1 MQFTSFDFL
10 VFFPVVVLLF
20 YVIPRRFRQLWLL
33 LASYYFYMGWNAK
46 YALLILASTV
56 ITYLCALL
64 IDRAGMQSDG
74 SGRRRKLILAAGIV
88 SNLAILV
95 FFKYFYFLH
104 DTLAALL
111 AVCGVQLGESRL
123 DILLPVGISFYTF
136 QALGYTIDVYRGT
149 VKAERNFVR
158 YALFVSF
165 FPQLVAG
172 PIERSGNLL
181 GQLRQISDKKLSEG
195 PWSFEKAT
203 RGLLL
208 MLWGFFMKMVIADRA
223 AVLVNQVFGIYYM
236 FSGVALTLAIVL
248 FAVQIYCDFA
258 SYSVIAMGA
267 AKVLGIDLMT
277 NFEAPFFSRSIGEFW
292 RRWHVSLSSWFRDY
306 LYIPLGGG
314 RCSKLRKYFNNMV
327 TFVVSGLWHGAS
339 WHYVVW
345 GAIQGV
351 YIVIGDLL
359 RPLKAKCT
367 NYFHVRVK
375 TFGYQFF
382 QGLCTFFLFVL
393 SLVFFRADTV
403 RDAVYYI
410 QRMFTTFDVWSL
422 FDESVYYLG
431 LDRKEMGILWLGIL
445 LLLIV
450 DAYYV
455 RKKALF
461 DTLVK
466 SQCLAVQ
473 YVIVA
478 VLLVMVIVFGVYGEG
493 YDASQFIYFQF

>member
-10 VFFPVVVLLF
+10 VFFPAVVLLF
-20 YVIPRRFRQLWLL
+20 YGMPRRLRQLWLL

-46 YALLILASTV
+46 YALLILTSTV

-64 IDRAGMQSDG
+64 MEHAGMREG
-74 SGRRRKLILAAGIV
+74 GRRKCRMILAAGIV

-104 DTLAALL
+104 DTFAAL
-111 AVCGVQLGESRL
+111 VSVFGVEIRASRL

-149 VKAERNFVR
+149 VKAEKNFVR

-181 GQLRQISDKKLSEG
+181 GQLERISDRKLSEG

-236 FSGVALTLAIVL
+236 FSGVALSLAALL
-248 FAVQIYCDFA
+248 FAVQLYCDFA
-258 SYSVIAMGA
+258 SYSLIAMGA

-277 NFEAPFFSRSIGEFW
+277 NFEAPFFARNISELW

-306 LYIPLGGG
+306 LYIPLGGN
-314 RCSKLRKYFNNMV
+314 RCSRARKYFNTMV
-327 TFVVSGLWHGAS
+327 TFFVSGFWHGAS
-339 WHYVVW
+339 WHFVVW
-345 GAIQGV
+345 GVIQGV

-359 RPLKAKCT
+359 RPLKAGVV
-367 NYFHVRVK
+367 NLFHVRAK

-382 QGLCTFFLFVL
+382 QGLGTFLLFAL

-403 RDAVYYI
+403 PDAVYYI
-410 QRMFTTFDVWSL
+410 RRMFTTFDVWSL
-422 FDESVYYLG
+422 FDESVYHLG

-445 LLLIV
+445 LLIVV

-461 DTLVK
+461 DTMVK

>member
-478 VLLVMVIVFGVYGEG
+478 VLLVMVIVFGVYGEV

>member
-111 AVCGVQLGESRL
+111 AVCGVQLGESSL

-149 VKAERNFVR
+149 VKAEKNFVR

-181 GQLRQISDKKLSEG
+181 GQLRQVSDKKLSEG

-314 RCSKLRKYFNNMV
+314 RCSKPRKYFNNMV

>member
-10 VFFPVVVLLF
+10 VLFPVVVLLF

-74 SGRRRKLILAAGIV
+74 SGRWRKLILAAGIV

>member
-1 MQFTSFDFL
+1 MLFTSFDFL

-20 YVIPRRFRQLWLL
+20 YVMPRRFRQLWLL

-56 ITYLCALL
+56 ITYLCAVLMERSG
-64 IDRAGMQSDG
+64 IQKDG
-74 SGRRRKLILAAGIV
+74 NRRKRRMILAAGIV

-95 FFKYFYFLH
+95 FFKYFYFLY
-104 DTLAALL
+104 DTVAAFLAIF
-111 AVCGVQLGESRL
+111 GVQISPSRL

-149 VKAERNFVR
+149 VKAETNFVR

-181 GQLRQISDKKLSEG
+181 GQLRQISDKSLSEG

-208 MLWGFFMKMVIADRA
+208 MLWGFFVKMVIADRA
-223 AVLVNQVFGIYYM
+223 AVLVDQVFDIYYM
-236 FSGVALTLAIVL
+236 FGGVALTLACLL
-248 FAVQIYCDFA
+248 FTVQLYCDFA
-258 SYSVIAMGA
+258 SYSLIAMGA

-277 NFEAPFFSRSIGEFW
+277 NFEAPFFSRSISEVW

-306 LYIPLGGG
+306 LYIPLGGN
-314 RCSKLRKYFNNMV
+314 RCSRVRKYWNTMV
-327 TFVVSGLWHGAS
+327 VFIVSGLWHGAS
-339 WHYVVW
+339 WHFVVW
-345 GAIQGV
+345 GAIQGM
-351 YIVIGDLL
+351 YIVAGDLL
-359 RPLKAKCT
+359 RPLKT
-367 NYFHVRVK
+367 GFNTFFHVRVK
-375 TFGYQFF
+375 TFGYRFF
-382 QGLCTFFLFVL
+382 QGLCTFFLFAL
-393 SLVFFRADTV
+393 SMVFFRVDTV
-403 RDAVYYI
+403 KDAVYYI

-431 LDRKEMGILWLGIL
+431 LDRKEMGILWLGIAL
-445 LLLIV
+445 MIIV
-450 DAYYV
+450 DVYYV

-461 DTLVK
+461 DTMVK

-473 YVIVA
+473 YVIVV
-478 VLLVMVIVFGVYGEG
+478 VLLVSVIVFGVYGEG

>member
-10 VFFPVVVLLF
+10 IFFPAVVMLF
-20 YVIPRRFRQLWLL
+20 YVMPKRLRQLWLL

-46 YALLILASTV
+46 YALLILTSTV
-56 ITYLCALL
+56 ITYLCAILME
-64 IDRAGMQSDG
+64 RFVQK
-74 SGRRRKLILAAGIV
+74 RRLILAAGIA

-104 DTLAALL
+104 DTFASLL
-111 AVCGVQLGESRL
+111 AVFGVQVRAPGF

-149 VKAERNFVR
+149 VRAEKNFVR

-181 GQLRQISDKKLSEG
+181 GQLEKISDKKLSEG

-236 FSGVALTLAIVL
+236 FSGVALMLAALL
-248 FAVQIYCDFA
+248 FAIQLYCDFA
-258 SYSVIAMGA
+258 SYSLIAMGA

-277 NFEAPFFSRSIGEFW
+277 NFEAPYFARSISELW
-292 RRWHVSLSSWFRDY
+292 RRWHVSLSSWLRDY
-306 LYIPLGGG
+306 LYIPLGGN
-314 RCSKLRKYFNNMV
+314 RCSRARKYFNTIV
-327 TFVVSGLWHGAS
+327 TFFVSGFWHGAS
-339 WHYVVW
+339 WHFVMW
-345 GAIQGV
+345 GLIQGA

-359 RPLKAKCT
+359 RPFKTKWL
-367 NYFHVRVK
+367 NFFHVRVK

-382 QGLCTFFLFVL
+382 QGLCTFLLYAL

-403 RDAVYYI
+403 PDAVYYI
-410 QRMFTTFDVWSL
+410 RRMFTTFDVWSL
-422 FDESVYYLG
+422 FDESIYYLG
-431 LDRKEMGILWLGIL
+431 LDRKEMGILWLGVL
-445 LLLIV
+445 LLIIV
-450 DAYYV
+450 DAYYA
-455 RKKALF
+455 RKKVLF
-461 DTLVK
+461 DTMVK

-478 VLLVMVIVFGVYGEG
+478 VLLVMVVVFGVYGEG

>member
-1 MQFTSFDFL
+1 MQFTSYEFL
-10 VFFPVVVLLF
+10 IFFPVVVLLF
-20 YVIPRRFRQLWLL
+20 YAMPRKLKQPCLL
-33 LASYYFYMGWNAK
+33 AASYYFYMGWNAK
-46 YALLILASTV
+46 YAVLILASTV
-56 ITYLCALL
+56 ITYLCGLL
-64 IDRAGMQSDG
+64 LERCGTQQKNKQ
-74 SGRRRKLILAAGIV
+74 KLVLAAGIV
-88 SNLAILV
+88 LNLAILV

-104 DTLAALL
+104 DTFASIAAFFGAKVPAPKL
-111 AVCGVQLGESRL
+111 E
-123 DILLPVGISFYTF
+123 IILPVGISFYTF
-136 QALGYTIDVYRGT
+136 QAVGYTIDVYRGT
-149 VKAERNFVR
+149 VRAERNFVR

-181 GQLRQISDKKLSEG
+181 KQIQKISDAAPHERL
-195 PWSFEKAT
+195 WSFDKVT

-223 AVLVNQVFGIYYM
+223 AVLVNQVYGIYYM
-236 FSGVALTLAIVL
+236 FNGVALMYAAVL

-267 AKVLGIDLMT
+267 AKVLGIELMT
-277 NFEAPFFSRSIGEFW
+277 NFEAPFFSRSMGAFW

-314 RCSKLRKYFNNMV
+314 RCARPRKYLNNMI

-345 GAIQGV
+345 GAVQGA

-359 RPLKAKCT
+359 RPVKAKCT
-367 NYFHVRVK
+367 ELLHVRTK
-375 TFGYQFF
+375 TFGYQFC
-382 QGLCTFFLFVL
+382 QGVCTFALFVL
-393 SLVFFRADTV
+393 SLVFFRSDTV
-403 RDAVYYI
+403 ADALYYL
-410 QRMFTTFDVWSL
+410 QRLFTTFDVWSL

-431 LDRKEMGILWLGIL
+431 LDKKEMGVLAAGIL
-445 LLLIV
+445 ILLIV
-450 DAYYV
+450 DACYA
-455 RKKALF
+455 KKKMLF
-461 DTLVK
+461 DALVK
-466 SQCLAVQ
+466 EQCLAVQ
-473 YVIVA
+473 YGIVA

>member
-64 IDRAGMQSDG
+64 LDRVGMQSDG
-74 SGRRRKLILAAGIV
+74 SGRKRRLILAAGIV

-149 VKAERNFVR
+149 VRAERNFVR

-314 RCSKLRKYFNNMV
+314 RCSKPRKYFNNMV

>member
-10 VFFPVVVLLF
+10 AFFPVVVLLF

-181 GQLRQISDKKLSEG
+181 GQLRQVSDKKLSEG

-314 RCSKLRKYFNNMV
+314 RCSKPRKYFNNMV

>member
-1 MQFTSFDFL
+1 MQFTSFEFL

-20 YVIPRRFRQLWLL
+20 YVIPRRLRRLWLL
-33 LASYYFYMGWNAK
+33 FASYYFYMGWNAK
-46 YALLILASTV
+46 YALLILASTI
-56 ITYLCALL
+56 ITYLCAVLM
-64 IDRAGMQSDG
+64 DRAALQGDV
-74 SGRRRKLILAAGIV
+74 GRRKRRLVLAAGIV
-88 SNLAILV
+88 VNLAILV
-95 FFKYFYFLH
+95 FFKYFHFLY
-104 DTLAALL
+104 DTFASLFS
-111 AVCGVQLGESRL
+111 VFGVHVRPSGF
-123 DILLPVGISFYTF
+123 DVLLPVGISFYTF

-149 VKAERNFVR
+149 VKAERNFVQ

-181 GQLRQISDKKLSEG
+181 GQLGKISDKTPAEG

-236 FSGVALTLAIVL
+236 FSGVALTLACVL
-248 FAVQIYCDFA
+248 FTIQLYCDFA
-258 SYSVIAMGA
+258 GYSLIAMGA

-277 NFEAPFFSRSIGEFW
+277 NFEAPFFSRSISEVW

-306 LYIPLGGG
+306 LYIPLGGN
-314 RCSKLRKYFNNMV
+314 RCSRARKYLNNMV
-327 TFVVSGLWHGAS
+327 TFAVSGLWHGAS
-339 WHYVVW
+339 WHFVAW
-345 GAIQGV
+345 GALQGV
-351 YIVIGDLL
+351 YIIIGDLL
-359 RPLKAKCT
+359 RPLKTKCISF
-367 NYFHVRVK
+367 FHVRVRS
-375 TFGYQFF
+375 FGYRFF
-382 QGLCTFFLFVL
+382 QGLCTFSLFAL
-393 SLVFFRADTV
+393 AMVFFRAATV
-403 RDAVYYI
+403 MDAIYYI

-422 FDESVYYLG
+422 FNESIYYLG
-431 LDRKEMGILWLGIL
+431 LDKKEMGVLWLGIL
-445 LLLIV
+445 LLIIV
-450 DAYYV
+450 DACYA
-455 RKKALF
+455 RKKVLF
-461 DTLVK
+461 DTVVK

>member
-20 YVIPRRFRQLWLL
+20 YVMPRRFRQLWLL

-56 ITYLCALL
+56 ITYLCAVLMERSG
-64 IDRAGMQSDG
+64 IQKDG
-74 SGRRRKLILAAGIV
+74 SRRKCRMILAAGIV

-95 FFKYFYFLH
+95 FFKYFYFLY
-104 DTLAALL
+104 DTIAAFF
-111 AVCGVQLGESRL
+111 AIFGVQISPSRL

-149 VKAERNFVR
+149 VKAEKNFVR

-181 GQLRQISDKKLSEG
+181 GQLRQISDKSLSEG

-223 AVLVNQVFGIYYM
+223 AVFGIYYM
-236 FSGVALTLAIVL
+236 FGGVALTLACLL
-248 FAVQIYCDFA
+248 FTVQLYCDFA
-258 SYSVIAMGA
+258 SYSLIAMGA

-277 NFEAPFFSRSIGEFW
+277 NFEAPFFSRSISEVW

-306 LYIPLGGG
+306 LYIPLGGN
-314 RCSKLRKYFNNMV
+314 RCSRFRKYLNTMV
-327 TFVVSGLWHGAS
+327 VFIVSGLWHGAS
-339 WHYVVW
+339 WHFVAW
-345 GAIQGV
+345 GAIQGM
-351 YIVIGDLL
+351 YIVAGDLL
-359 RPLKAKCT
+359 RPLKT
-367 NYFHVRVK
+367 GFNTFFHVRAK
-375 TFGYQFF
+375 TFGYRFF
-382 QGLCTFFLFVL
+382 QGLCTFFLFAL
-393 SLVFFRADTV
+393 SMVFFRADTV
-403 RDAVYYI
+403 KDAVYYI

-431 LDRKEMGILWLGIL
+431 LDRKEMGILWLGIAL
-445 LLLIV
+445 MILV
-450 DAYYV
+450 DVYYV

-461 DTLVK
+461 DTMVK

-473 YVIVA
+473 YVIVV
-478 VLLVMVIVFGVYGEG
+478 VLLVSVIVFGVYGEG